1 MRTAESC
8 YSWKKASWLGVVET
22 GNPALLASAVW
33 SEVSLLLGWE
43 GRQGEPW
50 FKHLGSNIIDFLTE
64 RVDFLT
70 ERFTF
75 LTRSK
80 IHLSCRNFIDF
91 LEEMFLHLLFFFRTI
106 SEGFEWLSF

>member
-1 MRTAESC
+1 MRTTESC

-33 SEVSLLLGWE
+33 SEVSLLLGW
-43 GRQGEPW
+43 GGGDRGS
-50 FKHLGSNIIDFLTE
+50 LGSNIIDFLTE
-64 RVDFLT
+64 RV
-70 ERFTF
+70 TF

-80 IHLSCRNFIDF
+80 IHLSCRHFIDF